1 MNRSTIALA
10 ICMMFSGFAASDAA
24 AKGPPTGGGETS
36 AVNNLSY
43 PAVFPSTG
51 VTLSGTEGLWSFA
64 GTLGNGM
71 SYGCAQPE
79 TIGTATYPNTSCVNT
94 DGTYMTAEACVA
106 GPCEGFTVE
115 PIYWQKNALNVW
127 QGDSLGPTIPVV
139 GAQTATHLD
148 WGDNLESVSWS
159 ASSIIRV
166 ETGPFATLDTDQF
179 GFQTGFQMWHVSGQG
194 TTELWG
200 AHAASATQPY
210 LYESPYAF
218 IVTPTA
224 RLNMAKLEA
233 GASTCPTTYTPSGF
247 TPVWDPVTSRWV
259 GTNFLRDIPYTA
271 ELAISGKFVYGYVW
285 NLRKDPMP
293 TGATSKAGW
302 WRLTFYSPE
311 VILDEEALLEPPTLP
326 AAALTALA
334 AAAAEDEGDDS
345 EGDTGPLYRPVIDEA
360 NNLTYIDI
368 CITAAK
374 GGGGRK

>member
-1 MNRSTIALA
+1 MKRSTIALA
-10 ICMMFSGFAASDAA
+10 ICMMFSGFAMSDAS

-51 VTLSGTEGLWSFA
+51 VTLSGTEGQWSFGGA
-64 GTLGNGM
+64 LGNGM
-71 SYGCAQPE
+71 SYGCAKPE
-79 TIGTATYPNTSCVNT
+79 TIGTTTYPNTSCVNT
-94 DGTYMTAEACVA
+94 DGTYMTAEACKA
-106 GPCEGFTVE
+106 GPCADAPAVD
-115 PIYWQKNALNVW
+115 PIYWQKNPLNVW
-127 QGDSLGPTIPVV
+127 QADSFGPEAGV
-139 GAQTATHLD
+139 QTATHLD

-166 ETGPFATLDTDQF
+166 ETGPFATLAEP
-179 GFQTGFQMWHVSGQG
+179 QTGFQMWHVSGQG

-200 AHAASATQPY
+200 AHADSATQQPY

-218 IVTPTA
+218 IVTPAA

-247 TPVWDPVTSRWV
+247 SPVWDSDASRWV

-311 VILDEEALLEPPTLP
+311 VILGDDVLLEPPTLP
-326 AAALTALA
+326 AAAPAALA
-334 AAAAEDEGDDS
+334 ALAAVAAEDEGEDG
-345 EGDTGPLYRPVIDEA
+345 EGDTGPLYQPVIDA
-360 NNLTYIDI
+360 DKNLTYIDI

>member
-1 MNRSTIALA
+1 MNRSTIAVA
-10 ICMMFSGFAASDAA
+10 ICMMFSGFAVSDAS

-51 VTLSGTEGLWSFA
+51 VTLSGTEGQWSFG

-71 SYGCAQPE
+71 SYGCAKPE
-79 TIGTATYPNTSCVNT
+79 TIGTTTYPNTSCV
-94 DGTYMTAEACVA
+94 TAEGAYMDAAACAA
-106 GPCEGFTVE
+106 GPCVDLPVE
-115 PIYWQKNALNVW
+115 PIYWQKNPANVW
-127 QGDSLGPTIPVV
+127 QADSAGP
-139 GAQTATHLD
+139 GAGNQVATHLD

-166 ETGPFATLDTDQF
+166 ETGPFATLAEN
-179 GFQTGFQMWHVSGQG
+179 QTGFQMWHVFGQG

-200 AHAASATQPY
+200 AHAASAAQPY
-210 LYESPYAF
+210 LYESPYA
-218 IVTPTA
+218 TPTA
-224 RLNMAKLEA
+224 RLNMVKLES
-233 GASTCPTTYTPSGF
+233 GASTCPTAYQSSGF
-247 TPVWDPVTSRWV
+247 SPTWDAIAGRW
-259 GTNFLRDIPYTA
+259 GNTYFLRDIPYTA

-311 VILDEEALLEPPTLP
+311 VILDDDALLEPPTLP
-326 AAALTALA
+326 TAAPAALAALA
-334 AAAAEDEGDDS
+334 AAAAEDEGEDG

>member
-1 MNRSTIALA
+1 MNRSTIAVA
-10 ICMMFSGFAASDAA
+10 ICMMFSGFAVSDAS

-51 VTLSGTEGLWSFA
+51 VTLSGTEGLWDLK

-71 SYGCAQPE
+71 SYGCAKPE
-79 TIGTATYPNTSCVNT
+79 TIGTTTYPNTSCV
-94 DGTYMTAEACVA
+94 TAEGAYMDAATCEL
-106 GPCEGFTVE
+106 GPCVDFTVE
-115 PIYWQKNALNVW
+115 PIFWQKNTLNAW
-127 QGDSLGPTIPVV
+127 QADSAGPGA
-139 GAQTATHLD
+139 GAQVATHLD

-166 ETGPFATLDTDQF
+166 ETGPFATLAET
-179 GFQTGFQMWHVSGQG
+179 QTGFQMWHVFGQG

-200 AHAASATQPY
+200 AHAASAAQPY

-233 GASTCPTTYTPSGF
+233 GASTCPTAYTPRDF
-247 TPVWDPVTSRWV
+247 NPVWDTANSRWSD
-259 GTNFLRDIPYTA
+259 TYFLRDIPYTA

-293 TGATSKAGW
+293 TGATSKGGW

-311 VILDEEALLEPPTLP
+311 VILDDAALLEPPTLP
-326 AAALTALA
+326 TLPTPALAALA
-334 AAAAEDEGDDS
+334 AAAAEDDGEDG
-345 EGDTGPLYRPVIDEA
+345 EGDTGPLYQPVIDET

-374 GGGGRK
+374 GGGGRR